1 MVESFSEDEGIEDE
15 PLVENA
21 PSEIR
26 ELLTRK
32 VELEKRQRN
41 QELHRQRV
49 KVLYI
54 FFHAVYWNRKS
65 SPVSHAHK
73 PAKHS
78 RCTEFN
84 GKLAICNLFS
94 ASSLDSWQHSYLC
107 FGTDCCHV
115 AKTEHS
121 TFSV

>member
-15 PLVENA
+15 PVVENA

-49 KVLYI
+49 KVLY
-54 FFHAVYWNRKS
+54 FFFLL
-65 SPVSHAHK
+65 
-73 PAKHS
+73 
-78 RCTEFN
+78 E
-84 GKLAICNLFS
+84 L
-94 ASSLDSWQHSYLC
+94 
-107 FGTDCCHV
+107 
-115 AKTEHS
+115 
-121 TFSV
+121 